1 MSRNRGLGVAKDS
14 IFKKKSPVKPDIKTQ
29 EWVKYSTQ
37 IKEDHLDFLRDEAYK
52 NKKQKRDILNDII
65 QFYIDKRKS

>member
-14 IFKKKSPVKPDIKTQ
+14 IFKKTVPVKSEKVVK

-37 IKEDHLDFLRDEAYK
+37 IKEDHLDFLRDESYK
-52 NKKQKRDILNDII
+52 NKKQKRDVLNDII
-65 QFYIDKRKS
+65 QFYIDKHQ